1 MSHMFSGCAGLK
13 ELNLSNFNTDNVQDM
28 CGMFSNCSSL
38 ENLNI
43 SNFNS
48 HRAIN
53 MEEIFSGCWLNVLI
67 CSDKKIL
74 SQSFD

>member
-1 MSHMFSGCAGLK
+1 MFSYCAGLK

-28 CGMFSNCSSL
+28 CGMFSNCLSL

-43 SNFNS
+43 PNFNS
-48 HRAIN
+48 HTAIN
-53 MEEIFSGCWLNVLI
+53 IKEIFSGCWLNVLI

-74 SQSFD
+74 SQFFN